1 MNDTT
6 VSSHLEDSEMN
17 FLFQYQTVI
26 TSKQSFGKKD
36 KHVFEIPRQEA
47 FHRLRLIFAMK
58 DIAVSC

>member
-6 VSSHLEDSEMN
+6 VSSHLKESRMN

-26 TSKQSFGKKD
+26 NSKQSVRKKD

-47 FHRLRLIFAMK
+47 FHGLRLIIAMK
-58 DIAVSC
+58 GIAVSC